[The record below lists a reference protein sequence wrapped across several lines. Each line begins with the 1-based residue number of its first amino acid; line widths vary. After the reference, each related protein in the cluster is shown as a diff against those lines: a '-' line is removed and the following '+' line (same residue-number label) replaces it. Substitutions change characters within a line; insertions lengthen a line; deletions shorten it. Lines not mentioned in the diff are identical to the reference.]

1 MIDVIIP
8 CTFTCPI
15 IGLAVDL
22 GGLINK
28 AAYLFSIATMETGSG
43 TIAMTACMAGGM
55 VSPLEIALPTSLF
68 RNYEFKKKD
77 KQVLFVM

>member
-15 IGLAVDL
+15 IGLTVDL

-28 AAYLFSIATMETGSG
+28 AAYLFSIATIEAGSG
-43 TIAMTACMAGGM
+43 TIAMVACMARGK
-55 VSPLEIALPTSLF
+55 VSLLGIALPTSLF

-77 KQVLFVM
+77 KQVILVM

>member
-1 MIDVIIP
+1 M
-8 CTFTCPI
+8 
-15 IGLAVDL
+15 AVDL
-22 GGLINK
+22 GGPINN
-28 AAYLFSIATMETGSG
+28 AVYLFSIATIEAGSG

-55 VSPLEIALPTSLF
+55 ISPLEIALPTSLF